1 MSEFK
6 GQLLGIILV
15 IAVFAVIGT
24 ILVSAFYTSAQAIA
38 DEITTVADTGLLVD
52 GWEPVVSIRQ

>member
-24 ILVSAFYTSAQAIA
+24 ILVSAFYTSAQAIG
-38 DEITTVADTGLLVD
+38 DQITTVADTGLLIAD
-52 GWEPVVSIRQ
+52 GQPIYSLK